1 MSVGQET
8 AGTEG
13 PEMDLPIKNIA
24 AVVGDREG
32 LHLDAFINGIHVDV
46 LVDTGATV
54 SLLSDKVVEQWSK
67 GDKEVIKKTN
77 MKVLLADSKALTVAG
92 EVEADLQLAGI
103 NVQHRFIV
111 ACIGNDAILGLDFLK
126 NEHCVIDVT
135 NN

>member
-1 MSVGQET
+1 M
-8 AGTEG
+8 
-13 PEMDLPIKNIA
+13 
-24 AVVGDREG
+24 
-32 LHLDAFINGIHVDV
+32 
-46 LVDTGATV
+46 